1 MIVRCNCLTEVRV
14 RLTRL
19 FLPPMLF
26 AGIVKYIQQNPLIS
40 IFEKRAFGIKCWF
53 LLGRHEEADWTI
65 VSTIVEAEVAP
76 S

>member
-1 MIVRCNCLTEVRV
+1 
-14 RLTRL
+14 
-19 FLPPMLF
+19 MLF